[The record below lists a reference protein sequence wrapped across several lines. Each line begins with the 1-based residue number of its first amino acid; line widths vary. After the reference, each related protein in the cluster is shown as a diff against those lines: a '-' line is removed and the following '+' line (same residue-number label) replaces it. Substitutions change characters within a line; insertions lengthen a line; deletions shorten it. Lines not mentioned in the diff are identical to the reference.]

1 MEPTDIDLYDKP
13 DMEARARALAYARN
27 TRLKFERVY
36 QSARKAVVAGDIKTA
51 MAKCKA
57 AMDLL
62 DSDDIYGPDQA
73 RIRESL
79 LEQVA
84 KLTETEPPQ

>member
-1 MEPTDIDLYDKP
+1 
-13 DMEARARALAYARN
+13 
-27 TRLKFERVY
+27 
-36 QSARKAVVAGDIKTA
+36 VAGDIKTA